1 LERYLHKLFLQDVGN
16 RPRALGGADLYSVG
30 GDNNE
35 EERNNVIMKSTKTIG
50 FVVCAALAVGLSAG
64 QGVAQ
69 GAGDKPK
76 SQLVQDLEKIVG
88 DPGFVAIPQK
98 VFEANA
104 FGAKG
109 DGETIDTVAI
119 QKAIDAANAAG
130 GGVVRF
136 KPGTYR
142 AGALFVKSNVELRLD
157 EGVVLQAVQDDTL
170 YPRLPTRIAGIE
182 MDWPAA
188 FINVYEQK
196 NVRISGKGVIDGN
209 GQYWWKKFNAMK
221 PVYIKRGL
229 RFAVDYDC
237 ERVRAVVVWKSSNV
251 HLKDF
256 TIQRSGFWTVTLTY
270 CDRIH
275 VDGVVVKNNIGGH
288 GPSSD
293 GINTDSSSWVLVEN
307 CDIDCNDDNL
317 CLKSGK
323 DADGLRV
330 NRPVENVVY
339 RNCITRA
346 GHGMFSIGSETS
358 GGMRNVEVYGL
369 KAKGTH
375 AGIRFKSSRTRGG
388 VMENLH
394 FHDIEMENVATPFPF
409 DMDWYPKY
417 SNAVIP
423 ANIPPAEVTERWRL
437 ITQPVIPPERGI
449 PEFRN
454 CLFSDIV
461 VKASGTAILAS
472 AHPDKPFRNFMF
484 RNISFDVKSAGS
496 ISHAVDWK
504 MENVTLRSAD
514 GKGFKLK
521 NCVNIDAPKTGK

>member
-1 LERYLHKLFLQDVGN
+1 
-16 RPRALGGADLYSVG
+16 
-30 GDNNE
+30 
-35 EERNNVIMKSTKTIG
+35 M
-50 FVVCAALAVGLSAG
+50 CAALAVGLSAG

-130 GGVVRF
+130 GGVVQF

-142 AGALFVKSNVELRLD
+142 SGALFVKSNVELRLD

-209 GQYWWKKFNAMK
+209 GKYWWDKFWGAKGM
-221 PVYIKRGL
+221 IKDYERRKL
-229 RFAVDYDC
+229 RWALDYDC
-237 ERVRAVVVWKSSNV
+237 ERVRAVVIWKSSNV
-251 HLKDF
+251 QLKDF
-256 TIQRSGFWTVTLTY
+256 TIKRSGFWTVTLTY

-346 GHGMFSIGSETS
+346 GHGMFTIGSETS
-358 GGMRNVEVYGL
+358 GGMRNIEVYGL
-369 KAKGTH
+369 KAKGTQK
-375 AGIRFKSSRTRGG
+375 GIYMKSTLTRGG
-388 VMENLH
+388 LIENLY
-394 FHDIEMENVATPFPF
+394 FHDIEMNRVKKAF
-409 DMDWYPKY
+409 DFDFNYYPAY
-417 SNAVIP
+417 SKTVIP
-423 ANIPPAEVTERWRL
+423 LNIPAAEITDRWRL
-437 ITQPVIPPERGI
+437 ISQAVIPPERGL
-449 PEFRN
+449 PEIRDVI
-454 CLFSDIV
+454 FSDIIIQE
-461 VKASGTAILAS
+461 SGTGITGS
-472 AHPDKPFRNFMF
+472 AYPQKPLRRFTWKSIN
-484 RNISFDVKSAGS
+484 FDVKSAGA

-521 NCVNIDAPKTGK
+521 NCVNVDAPQNGK